1 MLISF
6 LMGLK
11 TIIDDLTKPQE
22 HPFREKTDKQI
33 KKPWREY
40 KLHITVLV
48 ISVIAVLIG
57 VRQISIWG
65 PVSFVLMPLVYA
77 MIMGLA
83 LFLAKPVKFIGMKQ
97 SKMAEG
103 AMLVFIGILLAKIA
117 VTSGQSMHILAEV
130 GIPLI
135 LQQLGNLGTIFFALP
150 IALLLGF
157 KRETIGMTSSI
168 CREPNLGIIIDKYGF
183 GSPESKG
190 VLSVFVIGTIIG
202 TIFISFLSSIS
213 ASILPFHPYAFAMAS
228 GIGSASMNAAALTPL
243 IYMFPKM
250 ATTLTAFAGF
260 SNVLSFC
267 LGVYM
272 CIFIALPLTEFLYKK
287 LEPKIGRTVKSL
299 SKANDDES
307 KKDDS
312 KHKKPKVGV
321 SRKRMGYWILL
332 LAIFSV
338 ITVIINYIGC
348 GLPILDSLIGMLI
361 LSIITFVGLFLER
374 TIKLDISNIIY
385 ISLIGLVL
393 ALPFM
398 PTSDFIV
405 NFVDKVDLIS
415 ICTVFL
421 AYVGIGIGR
430 DWDDFKKIGWRGIIV
445 TIFVISGTYL
455 CSASLA
461 QLFLVLTNAV

>member
-1 MLISF
+1 M
-6 LMGLK
+6 
-11 TIIDDLTKPQE
+11 TKPQE

-48 ISVIAVLIG
+48 IAVIAELIG
-57 VRQISIWG
+57 VKKVSLGG
-65 PVSFVLMPLVYA
+65 PISFVLMPLVYA

-83 LFLAKPVKFIGMKQ
+83 LFLLKPVKFIGMKQ

-117 VTSGQSMHILAEV
+117 VTSGQSMNILTTV
-130 GIPLI
+130 GMPLI

-168 CREPNLGIIIDKYGF
+168 CREPNLGIIIDRYGF
-183 GSPESKG
+183 GSPEAKG

-202 TIFISFLSSIS
+202 TVFISLLSSIS
-213 ASILPFHPYAFAMAS
+213 ASVIPFHPYAFAMAS
-228 GIGSASMNAAALTPL
+228 GIGSASMNAAALAPL
-243 IYMFPKM
+243 VYMFPDM

-272 CIFIALPLTEFLYKK
+272 CIFLALPLTEYLYKK
-287 LEPKIGRTVKSL
+287 LEPIIGRNVKKV
-299 SKANDDES
+299 SKEEDDEEDKS
-307 KKDDS
+307 S
-312 KHKKPKVGV
+312 KHKKPKTGV
-321 SRKRMGYWILL
+321 SRRRMGYWALL
-332 LAIFSV
+332 LAIFSG
-338 ITVIINYIGC
+338 ITVIVNYIGC
-348 GLPILDSLIGMLI
+348 NLPILEALIGMLI
-361 LSIITFVGLFLER
+361 LSLITFFGLLLER
-374 TIKLDISNIIY
+374 VIKLDISNIIY
-385 ISLIGLVL
+385 ISIIGLVL

-398 PTSDFIV
+398 PTSDLIV
-405 NFVDKVDLIS
+405 YYVSKVDLIS

-455 CSASLA
+455 CSASVA
-461 QLFLVLTNAV
+461 QLFLVLTNTI

>member
-1 MLISF
+1 
-6 LMGLK
+6 
-11 TIIDDLTKPQE
+11 
-22 HPFREKTDKQI
+22 
-33 KKPWREY
+33 
-40 KLHITVLV
+40 
-48 ISVIAVLIG
+48 
-57 VRQISIWG
+57 
-65 PVSFVLMPLVYA
+65 MPLVYA

-83 LFLAKPVKFIGMKQ
+83 LFLLKPVKFIGMKQ

-183 GSPESKG
+183 GSPEAKG

-213 ASILPFHPYAFAMAS
+213 ASLIPFHPYAFAMAS

-243 IYMFPKM
+243 IYMFPDM

-287 LEPKIGRTVKSL
+287 LEPKIGRNVKSL

-307 KKDDS
+307 KDEKSS
-312 KHKKPKVGV
+312 KHKKPKTGV
-321 SRKRMGYWILL
+321 SRKRLGYWILL
-332 LAIFSV
+332 LAIFSA
-338 ITVIINYIGC
+338 ITVVINYIGC
-348 GLPILDSLIGMLI
+348 KMPIVDSLIGMLI

-385 ISLIGLVL
+385 ISFIGLVL

-398 PTSDFIV
+398 PTFDFIV
-405 NFVDKVDLIS
+405 YYVSKVDLIS

-430 DWDDFKKIGWRGIIV
+430 DWEDFKKIGWRGIIV

-455 CSASLA
+455 CSASVA
-461 QLFLVLTNAV
+461 QIFLVLTNSI